1 MTTTTTTATKEKTK
15 RTPRFKRVA
24 NKDNVIINDRDVEII
39 TQVHRHRFLTSAHIT
54 ALVEGSQQNIVRR
67 LGLLYH
73 AGYLDRPREQ
83 ISRASYGQP
92 LVYGLGNKGAAVL
105 AEHLDLPR
113 AKVDWTTKNREVGS
127 VFLSHTLM
135 TANFMVCL
143 DLACRKRGL
152 TVVWPDDVL
161 EEMPP
166 RNVRNGSPFKVDV
179 TVPKNG
185 QDVKIAVV
193 PDAVFGLEEKDGTVS
208 YFFLE
213 ADCSTMPIVRAS
225 FEKSSYYKKLV
236 GYWAAKESGRIKDIF
251 GWQNPRV
258 LTLAISKDR
267 INNMIA
273 ANKEMDPRK
282 TGFRLF
288 YFALARNFTV
298 DNPDA
303 VFDSIWLNGR
313 AEPCRL
319 LD

>member
-1 MTTTTTTATKEKTK
+1 MTTTTTTTVEKEKIK

-24 NKDNVIINDRDVEII
+24 KDNIIINDRDREII

-54 ALVEGSQQNIVRR
+54 ALIDGSQQNIVRR

-83 ISRASYGQP
+83 ISRAAYGQP
-92 LVYGLGNKGAAVL
+92 LVYGLGNKGAALL

-113 AKVDWTTKNREVGS
+113 AKVDWTSKNREVGS

-135 TANFMVCL
+135 IANFMVCL
-143 DLACRKRGL
+143 DLAARKRNL

-193 PDAVFGLEEKDGTVS
+193 PDAVFGLEEPNGAVS

-225 FEKSSYYKKLV
+225 FEKS
-236 GYWAAKESGRIKDIF
+236 
-251 GWQNPRV
+251 
-258 LTLAISKDR
+258 
-267 INNMIA
+267 
-273 ANKEMDPRK
+273 
-282 TGFRLF
+282 
-288 YFALARNFTV
+288 
-298 DNPDA
+298 
-303 VFDSIWLNGR
+303 
-313 AEPCRL
+313 
-319 LD
+319 